1 MDSLAQLKSSLSGR
15 YDIDREIGAGGMATV
30 YLARDLRHDRH
41 VALKLLNPELG
52 AVLGVERFLAEIR
65 VTANLQH
72 PNLLPLFDSGEA
84 EGLLYYVMPF
94 VEGESLRARL
104 EREKQLPIDEALRI
118 AVAVANA
125 LDYAHSHGVIHRDLK
140 PENILLQ
147 AGQPVIADFGIA
159 LAVSKAGG
167 NRITQTGLSLG
178 TPQYMSPEQ
187 ATGDRVIDGRSD
199 IYSLGAVTY
208 EMLTGE
214 PPHTGNTAQAV
225 IARVLT
231 DRPRP
236 MRTTRSAIPE
246 HVEFAVQHSLEK
258 LPADRFSK
266 AHEFAD
272 ALLGR
277 GTPGT
282 TGYFPAAHTGARPA
296 TALQWRARLRDPVT
310 LGLAA
315 ITIAALAFAIAR
327 PARSSAPSR
336 VVRFV
341 MNPSDSLRPVAN
353 YPWPAAISPDGST
366 IVYTTASPS
375 GQMLYSLRTDQLE
388 PRPIP
393 GTQGAF
399 QPLFSPD
406 GEWVAFETEGQIR
419 KVRLDG
425 SAPITIAEG
434 GGANGA
440 DWTTQDELIVGAESG
455 RHGLARVSA
464 TGGEVVE
471 FARPDSVKGEKEFL
485 WPIGLPNGKVV
496 VFIIWSGSLPTA
508 RLATSSIDGGDVV
521 PLGIKGVR
529 PLAVIGRTLV
539 YVQADGSVMGV
550 KLDRSGRHLSG
561 KPMPVLDPVSV
572 DAGLNG
578 NSAIF
583 ISLGGALLTS
593 RGGTQS
599 RLSWISR
606 DGTVTPITTEVR
618 NYADPRLSP
627 DGSRIAV
634 VAGDQEKADI
644 WIYDIDTKT
653 FSRLS
658 SVEAAAS
665 PSWTA
670 DGTHVVYAGVG
681 DKDRYAMWSQ
691 SADGGSPAEKLMETR
706 ELASGVIVSPDSH
719 SLLYTIYTNNSWNI
733 FRVRL
738 DSARVGHLYAAS
750 ATAPRFSPDGKWV
763 ALSSSESGRGE
774 VYARSF
780 PVPSARVQISIGGAI
795 QPTWSADGSTIFY
808 RSRNTLMAARLKTTP
823 TLRVVSR
830 DTVMKDV
837 IQLLTGSGLLGNYDV
852 AKDGRFL
859 GPVATKDDYQL
870 IVVPNWLSEL
880 EQRLAANRRATR

>member
-1 MDSLAQLKSSLSGR
+1 
-15 YDIDREIGAGGMATV
+15 
-30 YLARDLRHDRH
+30 
-41 VALKLLNPELG
+41 
-52 AVLGVERFLAEIR
+52 
-65 VTANLQH
+65 
-72 PNLLPLFDSGEA
+72 
-84 EGLLYYVMPF
+84 
-94 VEGESLRARL
+94 
-104 EREKQLPIDEALRI
+104 
-118 AVAVANA
+118 
-125 LDYAHSHGVIHRDLK
+125 
-140 PENILLQ
+140 
-147 AGQPVIADFGIA
+147 
-159 LAVSKAGG
+159 
-167 NRITQTGLSLG
+167 
-178 TPQYMSPEQ
+178 
-187 ATGDRVIDGRSD
+187 
-199 IYSLGAVTY
+199 
-208 EMLTGE
+208 
-214 PPHTGNTAQAV
+214 
-225 IARVLT
+225 
-231 DRPRP
+231 
-236 MRTTRSAIPE
+236 
-246 HVEFAVQHSLEK
+246 
-258 LPADRFSK
+258 
-266 AHEFAD
+266 
-272 ALLGR
+272 
-277 GTPGT
+277 
-282 TGYFPAAHTGARPA
+282 
-296 TALQWRARLRDPVT
+296 
-310 LGLAA
+310 
-315 ITIAALAFAIAR
+315 
-327 PARSSAPSR
+327 
-336 VVRFV
+336 
-341 MNPSDSLRPVAN
+341 
-353 YPWPAAISPDGST
+353 
-366 IVYTTASPS
+366 
-375 GQMLYSLRTDQLE
+375 
-388 PRPIP
+388 
-393 GTQGAF
+393 
-399 QPLFSPD
+399 
-406 GEWVAFETEGQIR
+406 
-419 KVRLDG
+419 
-425 SAPITIAEG
+425 
-434 GGANGA
+434 
-440 DWTTQDELIVGAESG
+440 
-455 RHGLARVSA
+455 
-464 TGGEVVE
+464 
-471 FARPDSVKGEKEFL
+471 
-485 WPIGLPNGKVV
+485 
-496 VFIIWSGSLPTA
+496 
-508 RLATSSIDGGDVV
+508 
-521 PLGIKGVR
+521 
-529 PLAVIGRTLV
+529 
-539 YVQADGSVMGV
+539 MGV